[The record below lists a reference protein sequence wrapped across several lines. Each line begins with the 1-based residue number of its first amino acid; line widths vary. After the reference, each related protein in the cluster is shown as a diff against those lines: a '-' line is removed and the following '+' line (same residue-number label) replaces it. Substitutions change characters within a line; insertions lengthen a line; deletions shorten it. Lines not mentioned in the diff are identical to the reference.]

1 MLIEILFICDTFG
14 SIKTVFQNPSK
25 PIMSA
30 KPKLNVHKF
39 PRPPLLEQISRHLVI
54 KWGNEVV
61 ADTKQGYWALETTV
75 GQRIDG
81 ILEHENLQASAV
93 SL

>member
-1 MLIEILFICDTFG
+1 
-14 SIKTVFQNPSK
+14 
-25 PIMSA
+25 MSA

-39 PRPPLLEQISRHLVI
+39 PRPPLLEQISRHLVV

-75 GQRIDG
+75 GHRIEG
-81 ILEHENLQASAV
+81 IAESKHLRTSAY
-93 SL
+93 LT